1 LIRILTALA
10 LVLPATPGWAADAV
24 VPAPKKV
31 PALSMLPD
39 GSELKGVMLPRYD
52 ENHKLVGV
60 LSSQTMRLV
69 NAGRIDGEA
78 VTIELFNPDQTPKGR
93 IDLTSATLFKETG
106 IVTTR
111 EPVEIKSYQMTAS
124 GSGIH
129 YSFNQGKGFLLGPTT
144 TVLKLQ
150 AGTP

>member
-1 LIRILTALA
+1 
-10 LVLPATPGWAADAV
+10 
-24 VPAPKKV
+24 
-31 PALSMLPD
+31 MLPD

-52 ENHKLVGV
+52 KDRKLVGV

-69 NAGRIDGEA
+69 NAGRIDGQA

-111 EPVEIKSYQMTAS
+111 EPVEIKSDQMTAS

-129 YSFNQGKGFLLGPTT
+129 YSLNQGRGFLLGPTT

-150 AGTP
+150 AATP